1 MKKTKSVNDLI
12 INTTNSERGGKFK
25 NIMNSPNF
33 GKQQIILQSCCFFD
47 YDKCQT
53 PKSQSTGI
61 NFPNSYKNKINSNR
75 IMERSKNIITK
86 NNSHMDLIKTKFDE
100 MRKNEVDKL
109 KNENKVLKDTINNLI
124 LQLDKTFKI
133 AENVKNK
140 EKNISQI
147 NTYKENEILNMKSKI
162 NSLILEKQQLL
173 DKIKNQEKNYINHKR
188 RYSWSNLQSP
198 KFGHKRNI
206 SFTDFGYNKF
216 SDNNICMA
224 ESNNI
229 EFEDNNKY
237 STEWNTKDNYNIN
250 NINEKHVNNK
260 NDVKNV
266 LYDRRLNKRKYIFNK
281 KKTNNLNRE
290 YPLMRSRNVYE
301 KIDTKNNTLKE
312 KYENLLKEKN
322 ELKINFNGLL
332 NECDNSR
339 IKYSTEE
346 LSFTNDNSFINSNI
360 NNPQFKNDLSF
371 YKNKISNLEKI
382 NYELSQKLFKIE
394 KERNDNKYDVLMNK
408 YNQLIL
414 EYNKLKAESNK
425 QIKIKETS
433 FEELNN
439 KYNNIMKELNNKN
452 STFNNLKAKYEQL
465 LRINNNNINMM
476 NNNRIKLNELNSEN
490 SELKNELLKKNEEI
504 KQKNIEISRFKK
516 IVNDLNELK
525 NIEKKLKLS
534 QISNIE
540 EKKENSDINL
550 DSLLNEIKEYKNQI
564 DKLNNDKEE
573 LQKECDNLKKEN
585 INQDNQLLI
594 EEYENKLKNLKEEKD
609 KEMKM
614 NKILNEK
621 NKKLEKS
628 LTKANQELD
637 QYEIESKEADI
648 EIKSFK
654 MIIAELLEEIKKLK
668 HKETIEEVIEENYEE
683 DEDKK
688 ENN

>member
-198 KFGHKRNI
+198 KFGNKKNV
-206 SFTDFGYNKF
+206 SFTDIRTNQY
-216 SDNNICMA
+216 SDKNICLT

-229 EFEDNNKY
+229 DFDINNKY
-237 STEWNTKDNYNIN
+237 STEWNNNLNKTLNYIN
-250 NINEKHVNNK
+250 TNFENNRNK
-260 NDVKNV
+260 I
-266 LYDRRLNKRKYIFNK
+266 LYDKRLNKRRYVFNK
-281 KKTNNLNRE
+281 KKTSNSNRE
-290 YPLMRSRNVYE
+290 YPLMKSRNAFE
-301 KIDTKNNTLKE
+301 KIDINNDTLKE
-312 KYENLLKEKN
+312 KYKSLLKEKN
-322 ELKINFNGLL
+322 ELKISFNGLL

-339 IKYSTEE
+339 TKYNTEE
-346 LSFTNDNSFINSNI
+346 LTFSNENSFLNSNT
-360 NNPQFKNDLSF
+360 NNPKLKIDLSL

-382 NYELSQKLFKIE
+382 NYELNKKINKIE
-394 KERNDNKYDVLMNK
+394 NEENEKYNLLMNK
-408 YNQLIL
+408 YNKLFS
-414 EYNKLKAESNK
+414 EYNQIKNEFNM
-425 QIKIKETS
+425 QIKIKESTL
-433 FEELNN
+433 EEINN
-439 KYNNIMKELNNKN
+439 KYNNIMIEFNNKN
-452 STFNNLKAKYEQL
+452 STFNNLKAKYDQV
-465 LRINNNNINMM
+465 LRINNNNINII
-476 NNNRIKLNELNSEN
+476 NNNRIKLNEAIEEN
-490 SELKNELLKKNEEI
+490 NDLKIEIRKKTEEI
-504 KQKNIEISRFKK
+504 EQKNIEIGRFKK
-516 IVNDLNELK
+516 VINDLNELK
-525 NIEKKLKLS
+525 NIEKKLKQS
-534 QISNIE
+534 QINNNEIE
-540 EKKENSDINL
+540 NENQDKKLN
-550 DSLLNEIKEYKNQI
+550 SLLSEIEKYKSQI
-564 DKLNNDKEE
+564 NKLNKSKEE
-573 LQKECDNLKKEN
+573 LQKECDSLKKNN
-585 INQDNQLLI
+585 INKNNQVLI
-594 EEYENKLKNLKEEKD
+594 EEYENKLKLLKEEND
-609 KEMKM
+609 KEIKM
-614 NKILNEK
+614 NKLLNEK

-628 LTKANQELD
+628 LAKANQELD

-654 MIIAELLEEIKKLK
+654 IKINELLEEIKKLK
-668 HKETIEEVIEENYEE
+668 HKETIEEVNEENYEE
-683 DEDKK
+683 EEDKK
-688 ENN
+688 